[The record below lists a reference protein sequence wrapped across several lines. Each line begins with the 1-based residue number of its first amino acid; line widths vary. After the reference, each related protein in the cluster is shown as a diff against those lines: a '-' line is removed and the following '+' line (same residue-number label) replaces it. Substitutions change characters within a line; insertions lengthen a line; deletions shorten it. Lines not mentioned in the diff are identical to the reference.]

1 METATS
7 SLSSENERK
16 AEILRQIEFL
26 KAQLNGNTTSCS
38 KVVEED
44 DDETIL
50 APATPSPSKSFRPPM
65 KFLRLTILRKEEDQ
79 S

>member
-44 DDETIL
+44 DAEDERGDEDDEL
-50 APATPSPSKSFRPPM
+50 AVVVHAYAVPHPGTVVV
-65 KFLRLTILRKEEDQ
+65 
-79 S
+79 